1 MSSRRLSSLTL
12 ASSAVSL
19 VLVLGA
25 CSSDESSAQSSGEVT
40 QESCSA
46 TFRVL
51 QKDAY
56 KEAAGRTSELWPPH
70 TTTVLELEC
79 DDELVRSSFEANHGT
94 EPEQRDANGDVI
106 LVEVASYTA
115 QGSRAEL
122 VALLDAYETCD
133 CDGDTEFLSLDSLQ
147 DETASALLE
156 TVAGYLQANLVCE
169 GDGTNE
175 ILGAL
180 QSGDVTTALTI
191 LPSCG
196 WADGGSFDEGL
207 NTAFSELLS
216 ATNELLSDYHVC
228 NNDAVVQKALFDGF
242 AESGVIACS
251 TGELCRGPK
260 WLYTPEGAE
269 NAAAD

>member
-1 MSSRRLSSLTL
+1 MLAVTSTTL
-12 ASSAVSL
+12 ALA
-19 VLVLGA
+19 LGA
-25 CSSDESSAQSSGEVT
+25 CSDDGSTAQSSGDVT
-40 QESCSA
+40 EESCSA

-56 KEAAGRTSELWPPH
+56 KETAGRSSELWPPH

-79 DDELVRSSFEANHGT
+79 DDELVRSAFEANHGT

-106 LVEVASYTA
+106 LVEVASYRTA
-115 QGSRAEL
+115 GTRAEL
-122 VALLDAYETCD
+122 TALLDAYQACD

-147 DETASALLE
+147 DETAAALLE

-169 GDGTNE
+169 GEGTNE

-228 NNDAVVQKALFDGF
+228 NNDAVVQKALFDGY
-242 AESGVIACS
+242 AESGEIVCN
-251 TGELCRGPK
+251 TGDLCRGPK
-260 WLYTPEGAE
+260 WLYTPESA
-269 NAAAD
+269 ASSAAD